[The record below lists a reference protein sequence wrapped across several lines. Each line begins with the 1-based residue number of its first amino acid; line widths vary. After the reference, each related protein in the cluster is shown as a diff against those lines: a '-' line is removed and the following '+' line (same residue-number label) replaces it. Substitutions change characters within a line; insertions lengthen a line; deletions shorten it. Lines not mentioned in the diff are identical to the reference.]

1 VRILHL
7 ATQTDLRTAERTGS
21 YTTSTRGM
29 TLEQQGFVHAS
40 TARQLPVVAEAI
52 YADVTEPLVLL
63 VLDVDTLEAMGS
75 PVRWESPEGPG
86 GAPHETLGLFPHVY
100 GPVPVEAIVAVLPA
114 SFDAGRFVMPD
125 LDGLDVAGA
134 DAAE

>member
-1 VRILHL
+1 MRILHL

-63 VLDVDTLEAMGS
+63 VLDVDTLEAMGA